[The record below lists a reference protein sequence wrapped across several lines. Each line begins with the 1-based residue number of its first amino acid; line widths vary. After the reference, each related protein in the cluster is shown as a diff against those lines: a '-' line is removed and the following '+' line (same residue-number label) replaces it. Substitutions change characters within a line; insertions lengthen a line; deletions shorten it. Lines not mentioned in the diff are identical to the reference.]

1 MENKDISEFSLKQI
15 YIWNSFYQ
23 SRFVSYTQLLYKM
36 TNESVQALYTLYTWQ
51 LILSYFF
58 PHF

>member
-23 SRFVSYTQLLYKM
+23 SQFVSYTLLLYKM
-36 TNESVQALYTLYTWQ
+36 TNESVQALYTWQ